1 MRLYFL
7 GFLIA
12 GINVV
17 LVAYFSA
24 VDEPKIAI
32 AGSMMRGVVA
42 IVICAIVLAK
52 LFGLNGVWISL
63 LASEVITFLMILILA
78 YKDRNVKKSVKGFN
92 L

>member
-12 GINVV
+12 GINIV

-32 AGSMMRGVVA
+32 AGSLMRGIIA
-42 IVICAIVLAK
+42 IILCAIILAK
-52 LFGLNGVWISL
+52 LFGLNGVWTSL
-63 LASEVITFLMILILA
+63 LASETITFLLIMLLA
-78 YKDRNVKKSVKGFN
+78 YKDRNQKNTSN
-92 L
+92 RAQ